1 MSVPPYGQA
10 PGTGDQP
17 EGQPVQPG
25 PQPPP
30 AYGQPPY
37 GQPPYGQPGAP
48 GEPGAYEQPPGYAE
62 QGYPP
67 PQQQGYGPP
76 YGFQPQTEQK
86 AIWALVAALAGYV
99 ACPIVLHVVGWV
111 LANQALR
118 DIRASGGALTG
129 EGMAQAARVLAII
142 GLVVFALI
150 FAGVI
155 VVVVF
160 AGLASVS
167 SY

>member
-1 MSVPPYGQA
+1 MSVPPYNQA

-25 PQPPP
+25 PTPPP
-30 AYGQPPY
+30 AYDQPPY
-37 GQPPYGQPGAP
+37 GQSGPPP
-48 GEPGAYEQPPGYAE
+48 GEPGAYEQPRGYAE

-67 PQQQGYGPP
+67 PQQGYGPP

-86 AIWALVAALAGYV
+86 AIWALVASLAGYV

-150 FAGVI
+150 LAGVI

>member
-17 EGQPVQPG
+17 EGQPTQPG

-37 GQPPYGQPGAP
+37 GQP
-48 GEPGAYEQPPGYAE
+48 GAYDEQS
-62 QGYPP
+62 YPAP
-67 PQQQGYGPP
+67 QQGYGSP

-99 ACPIVLHVVGWV
+99 TCPIVLHVVGWV
-111 LANQALR
+111 LANQALH

-129 EGMAQAARVLAII
+129 EGMAQAARVLAIV
-142 GLVVFALI
+142 GLVVFALL

-155 VVVVF
+155 VLVLF
-160 AGLASVS
+160 AGLASVTPS
-167 SY
+167 

>member
-37 GQPPYGQPGAP
+37 DQPGAP
-48 GEPGAYEQPPGYAE
+48 GEPGAYEQPRGYAE

-67 PQQQGYGPP
+67 PQQGYGPA

-142 GLVVFALI
+142 GLVLFALV

>member
-25 PQPPP
+25 RQPPP

-37 GQPPYGQPGAP
+37 EQPGAP
-48 GEPGAYEQPPGYAE
+48 GEPGAYEQPRGYAE

-67 PQQQGYGPP
+67 PQQGYGPA

-142 GLVVFALI
+142 GLVLFALV

>member
-37 GQPPYGQPGAP
+37 GQPGAP
-48 GEPGAYEQPPGYAE
+48 GEPGAYEQSRGYAE

-118 DIRASGGALTG
+118 DIRARREAIAREYARQQGEDEGGIGIYTG
-129 EGMAQAARVLAII
+129 YGDR
-142 GLVVFALI
+142 
-150 FAGVI
+150 
-155 VVVVF
+155 
-160 AGLASVS
+160 
-167 SY
+167 

>member
-10 PGTGDQP
+10 PGPGDQP

-30 AYGQPPY
+30 AYGPPA
-37 GQPPYGQPGAP
+37 AP
-48 GEPGAYEQPPGYAE
+48 GEPGAYEQPRGYPE

-67 PQQQGYGPP
+67 PQQGYPPPQQAYGPP
-76 YGFQPQTEQK
+76 YGYQAQTEQK

-129 EGMAQAARVLAII
+129 EGMAQAARVLAIV
-142 GLVVFALI
+142 GLVFFALVI
-150 FAGVI
+150 AGAI
-155 VVVVF
+155 VLVAW
-160 AGLASVS
+160 AGLASVT